1 MVELRYCDRIKGQI
15 MVVRTEEVQI
25 KYETKLK
32 VHDATT
38 VGMYLIVF
46 SSSMYT
52 YVVGYT
58 KVFFFL

>member
-38 VGMYLIVF
+38 VGMYLIVV